1 MDQCED
7 TKTTLCG
14 EHESQ
19 SKAQR
24 NQAGSAAESGP
35 EPSCVSFKSNRSKDR
50 FIHFQHDVPSDKHS
64 FQRPESEPE
73 PESESEYESASETEP
88 EPSCVSMRSDRSK
101 GHLINF
107 KSDQRSRSLSFQR
120 PEPEPEPEPESESE
134 YESAS
139 EPEPEPS
146 CVSMRSDRSKGH
158 LINFKSDQRSQSL
171 SFIRVSN
178 HLKSQ
183 RHEVW
188 VWCLCELH
196 TDNVNKI
203 LT

>member
-35 EPSCVSFKSNRSKDR
+35 EPSCVSFKSNRSKDQ
-50 FIHFQHDVPSDKHS
+50 FIHFQHDVPSDKH
-64 FQRPESEPE
+64 
-73 PESESEYESASETEP
+73 
-88 EPSCVSMRSDRSK
+88 
-101 GHLINF
+101 
-107 KSDQRSRSLSFQR
+107 SFQR